1 MALPA
6 ILEAYPEARVVHAGA
21 WKSVVGEQAYQKQ
34 VERYIQ
40 PFGQKW
46 ISLGYL
52 DDEDFEA
59 FFAACDVL
67 MFSSLNATESYG
79 IVQIEAMTQGTPVV
93 ASDLPGVRQ
102 PVLQTGLGTIVPLKD
117 PAAIAKAVIELL
129 DKCGNGR
136 FIPTDFLE
144 KFKQDAVARHY
155 EELLYLLVNDD

>member
-1 MALPA
+1 MEVPTPVKAKTVTKEKSRYFSPEVWSQEEDRVVGLAGRVAAEKGYEYLALALPA
-6 ILEAYPEARVVHAGA
+6 ILEVYPEARVVHAGA

-34 VERYIQ
+34 LERYIQ

-79 IVQIEAMTQGTPVV
+79 IVQIEAMDPGDASV
-93 ASDLPGVRQ
+93 ASDLPGIEAA
-102 PVLQTGLGTIVPLKD
+102 GLTNRMGTIVP
-117 PAAIAKAVIELL
+117 
-129 DKCGNGR
+129 
-136 FIPTDFLE
+136 
-144 KFKQDAVARHY
+144 
-155 EELLYLLVNDD
+155 